1 MSNHY
6 PTRLP
11 VTPAVVEFI
20 LANKTITVND
30 LDALIAS
37 IGNAPSMG
45 VAHPLYRAAED
56 LQNDLVLKEYLESK

>member
-1 MSNHY
+1 MSLPY

-11 VTPAVVEFI
+11 VTPKSVEFI
-20 LANKTITVND
+20 LANKNITVKD

-45 VAHPLYRAAED
+45 VAHPLDRAAED